1 MRFFRFPTILSLLF
15 AVWASVA
22 QADANQEQTLQKLT
36 SQRNALA
43 AFDLSSLE
51 GEAESIAFWINAYN
65 FFMLNKILTD
75 RPDGNLVES
84 VWDYGGRV
92 NPFVDNVF
100 EREKF
105 VIDGEK
111 YSLNQ
116 MEKEIC
122 WVRTMQKGAGKMP
135 GFTLRSTVLPLAAL
149 RGREYPP
156 GLFNRPPPEG

>member
-84 VWDYGGRV
+84 V
-92 NPFVDNVF
+92 
-100 EREKF
+100 
-105 VIDGEK
+105 
-111 YSLNQ
+111 
-116 MEKEIC
+116 
-122 WVRTMQKGAGKMP
+122 
-135 GFTLRSTVLPLAAL
+135 
-149 RGREYPP
+149 
-156 GLFNRPPPEG
+156 

>member
-1 MRFFRFPTILSLLF
+1 
-15 AVWASVA
+15 
-22 QADANQEQTLQKLT
+22 LQKLT

-116 MEKEIC
+116 MEKEILLGQDYAERGWKDARVHFAVNC
-122 WVRTMQKGAGKMP
+122 ASVGCPPWQRIPAGP
-135 GFTLRSTVLPLAAL
+135 F
-149 RGREYPP
+149 
-156 GLFNRPPPEG
+156 

>member
-116 MEKEIC
+116 MEKEILLGQDYAERGWKDARVHFAVNC
-122 WVRTMQKGAGKMP
+122 ASVGCPPWQRIPAGP
-135 GFTLRSTVLPLAAL
+135 F
-149 RGREYPP
+149 
-156 GLFNRPPPEG
+156 

>member
-22 QADANQEQTLQKLT
+22 QADVNQEQTLQKLT

-116 MEKEIC
+116 MEKEILLGQDYAERGWKDARVHFAVNC
-122 WVRTMQKGAGKMP
+122 ASVGCPPWQRIPAGP
-135 GFTLRSTVLPLAAL
+135 F
-149 RGREYPP
+149 
-156 GLFNRPPPEG
+156 